1 MSLPTLPH
9 FGMGTAALGNL
20 YAAISDEQAFGAVEA
35 AWQGGIRFFDTAPYY
50 GFGLA
55 ETRLGQALQLLD
67 PMQSAILSSK
77 VGRTLLP
84 TGYVP
89 GERHGFVD
97 AAPFEPVFDYSRDAV
112 LRSHEQ
118 SLMRLH
124 RDRVNILLAHDIGEL
139 THGEAA
145 ERHMRDFLESGYPA
159 MLSLRNAGA
168 IDAVGIGVNEVE
180 VCLYLLERV
189 DLDVILIAGRYSLLD
204 QSAAERL
211 LPVCERKGVKVIVG
225 GPYNSGIL
233 ASPTAEAKAP
243 HYDYAEPDAA
253 LWAKAMEI
261 ERICAAN
268 GISLSAAALHFP
280 LLGPA
285 VASVIP
291 GMASPVEVAQGLER
305 MHCAIPDALWRG
317 LEERGYINLMNSEET
332 VR

>member
-1 MSLPTLPH
+1 
-9 FGMGTAALGNL
+9 MGTAALGNL
-20 YAAISDEQAFGAVEA
+20 YSAISDEQAFGAVEA

-67 PMQSAILSSK
+67 PLQSAIVSTK

-84 TGYVP
+84 TDYSA

-118 SLMRLH
+118 SLVRLR
-124 RDRVNILLAHDIGEL
+124 RDRVNILLAHDIGGL

-145 ERHMRDFLESGYPA
+145 DRHMRDFLESGYPA
-159 MLSLRNAGA
+159 MLGLRNAGA
-168 IDAVGIGVNEVE
+168 IDAIGIGVNEVE
-180 VCLYLLERV
+180 VCLHLLERV

-211 LPVCERKGVKVIVG
+211 LPVCEQKGVRVIVG

-253 LWAKAMEI
+253 LWARAAEI
-261 ERICAAN
+261 ERICLAN

-280 LLGPA
+280 LLGRG

-291 GMASPVEVAQGLER
+291 GMASAAEVEQGLER
-305 MHCAIPDALWRG
+305 MRCEMPQALWRS
-317 LEERGYINLMNSEET
+317 LEQRGYIGSMNSEET